1 MKKLLLVVS
10 VLFLLGVGQI
20 ASAAERPKT
29 VLHVITV
36 KFKDGVTEAQI
47 NKAVDAAAQI
57 PGVLRVWAR
66 PIKMQLPE
74 GYKHIIVMEFKDEAT
89 LKAYADS
96 PAQKKFYDVYLPL
109 RDESRTH
116 DITN

>member
-10 VLFLLGVGQI
+10 ALFLLGMGQI

-57 PGVLRVWAR
+57 PGVLAVGLAR
-66 PIKMQLPE
+66 SRCNCRK
-74 GYKHIIVMEFKDEAT
+74 AT
-89 LKAYADS
+89 S
-96 PAQKKFYDVYLPL
+96 T
-109 RDESRTH
+109 SS
-116 DITN
+116 